1 MPGNEAS
8 MNSRPEQ
15 APPTQVYSKSADS
28 KIKKKNW
35 RHWDMADSAVF
46 FGALVGVAAFLT
58 SFSLHKIE
66 EGMVTGGA
74 SR

>member
-1 MPGNEAS
+1 MA
-8 MNSRPEQ
+8 NS
-15 APPTQVYSKSADS
+15 V
-28 KIKKKNW
+28 
-35 RHWDMADSAVF
+35 VF
-46 FGALVGVAAFLT
+46 FGALVGVVAFLV